1 MYKTISFVVVKL
13 LNARSNWNQTRK
25 VKKLQNCVN
34 TTFLI
39 QLPPPFDENVSSWT
53 AWLTEILSLYLTV
66 KFNISKPLKLESNY
80 RNI

>member
-53 AWLTEILSLYLTV
+53 AWL
-66 KFNISKPLKLESNY
+66 
-80 RNI
+80 